1 MREPFQTQSKAVKW
15 SKKILLWKEDLLH
28 LVYPSSCLCCA
39 KELSIGM
46 QNLCDICDADLRYTY
61 FENFTE
67 PSALDKLFW
76 GRCNLTSTCAF
87 LQFEK
92 DSSTQKILHA
102 MKYKGKKDL
111 AEEMGHRFGERL
123 KQNQLKYDTIE
134 VLIPVPLHP
143 KKKFIRGY
151 NQSECIANGISSST
165 KMVVN
170 TKFLTKGV
178 HTESQ
183 TKKANRFLRWDN
195 VSDVFHLDI
204 SKLNG
209 VKHIALVDD
218 VVTTGSTLESCIQKI
233 QKVLPDIQITVLSLA
248 IAK

>member
-1 MREPFQTQSKAVKW
+1 MAYPFQTQMKKSKW
-15 SKKILLWKEDLLH
+15 LKKMNLWKEDLYH
-28 LVYPSSCLCCA
+28 LVYPASCLCCE

-46 QNLCDICDADLRYTY
+46 QNLCDICDANLRFTY
-61 FENFTE
+61 FENFND
-67 PSALDKLFW
+67 PSSLDKLFW
-76 GRCNLTSTCAF
+76 GRCSLTSTCAF
-87 LQFEK
+87 LQFEQ

-102 MKYKGKKDL
+102 IKYQGKKDL
-111 AEEMGHRFGERL
+111 AEEMGSRFGERL
-123 KQNQLKYDTIE
+123 KQNQSKYGSIE

-151 NQSECIANGISSST
+151 NQSECIARGIANST
-165 KMVVN
+165 EMIVK
-170 TKFLTKGV
+170 TDFLTKGV

-195 VSDVFHLDI
+195 VSDVFHIDT
-204 SKLNG
+204 SKLKD

-233 QKVLPDIQITVLSLA
+233 HQVLPEIKITVLSLA

>member
-1 MREPFQTQSKAVKW
+1 MREPFQTQTKAIKW
-15 SKKILLWKEDLLH
+15 SKKILRWKEDLLH
-28 LVYPSSCLCCA
+28 LVYPSSCLCCE
-39 KELSIGM
+39 KELTIGM
-46 QNLCDICDADLRYTY
+46 RNICDICDANIRYTY
-61 FENFTE
+61 FENFSEHST
-67 PSALDKLFW
+67 LDKLFW

-87 LQFEK
+87 LHFEQ
-92 DSSTQKILHA
+92 DSSTQQILHA
-102 MKYKGKKDL
+102 IKYRGKKDL
-111 AEEMGHRFGERL
+111 AAELGARFGERL
-123 KQNQLKYDTIE
+123 AQNQSKFGSIE

-151 NQSECIANGISSST
+151 NQSEYIAIGIAKST
-165 KMVVN
+165 QATVN
-170 TKFLTKGV
+170 TTFLTKGV

-204 SKLNG
+204 SELNG

>member
-1 MREPFQTQSKAVKW
+1 MKETFQTQSKATFL
-15 SKKILLWKEDLLH
+15 SKKLLIWKEDLLH
-28 LVYPSSCLCCA
+28 LIYPASCLCCE
-39 KELSIGM
+39 KELTIGM
-46 QNLCDICDADLRYTY
+46 QNLCDICDANLRYTY
-61 FENFTE
+61 FENFLE
-67 PSALDKLFW
+67 PSTLDKLFW

-87 LQFEK
+87 LQFEQ
-92 DSSTQKILHA
+92 DSSTQEILHA
-102 MKYKGKKDL
+102 IKYKGKKDL
-111 AEEMGHRFGERL
+111 AEDMGKRFGQRL
-123 KQNQLKYDTIE
+123 TQNQAKFGSIE

-151 NQSECIANGISSST
+151 NQSECIANGIAEST
-165 KMVVN
+165 NTIVN
-170 TKFLTKGV
+170 TEFLTKGV

-195 VSDVFHLDI
+195 VSDVFHLEP
-204 SKLNG
+204 SKLKD

-233 QKVLPDIQITVLSLA
+233 HAVLPNIQITVLSLA